1 MNEQMQNLK
10 DDIAFMRA
18 LAQEGQAAPPLGG
31 AILALAGTVFAAASV
46 VQWAIL
52 SKTLAVPTIWLAA
65 VWGVALAAFF
75 IGLFVMKDG
84 IKAKPG
90 AFSPANKASGAV
102 WQGIGMA
109 IFVSFVAM
117 NVAAWRMHSGVL
129 VYFSPS
135 LILLFYGVGWTL
147 GRAMSG
153 QGWMRWCAWGSFAAA
168 VGVAALIGSPL
179 QYLAYAACLLLLA
192 TLPGVILMRRE
203 PSDIV

>member
-1 MNEQMQNLK
+1 MNEQMQTLK

-31 AILALAGTVFAAASV
+31 AMLALAGTVFAAASV
-46 VQWAIL
+46 LQWAIL
-52 SKTLAVPTIWLAA
+52 SKVLVLPTAWLAA
-65 VWGVALAAFF
+65 IWGAALLAFF
-75 IGLFVMKDG
+75 VGLFLLRNSVRS
-84 IKAKPG
+84 KPG

-109 IFVSFVAM
+109 IFFSFFAMSVAS
-117 NVAAWRMHSGVL
+117 WRLHNGL
-129 VYFSPS
+129 LIYFSPS

-153 QGWMRWCAWGSFAAA
+153 QAWMRWCAWGSFAAA
-168 VGVAALIGSPL
+168 VGLAALIGSPL